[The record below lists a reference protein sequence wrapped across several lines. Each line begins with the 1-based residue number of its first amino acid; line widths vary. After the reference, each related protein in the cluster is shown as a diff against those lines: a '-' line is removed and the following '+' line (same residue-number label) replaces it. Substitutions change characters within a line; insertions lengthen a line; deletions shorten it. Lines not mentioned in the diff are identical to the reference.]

1 MRWRSSVVKFPMSV
15 REERRAK
22 GTRVKV
28 QDSFGLAAGACQFG

>member
-1 MRWRSSVVKFPMSV
+1 MKFPMSV
-15 REERRAK
+15 RDEWRTK